1 MRIHTVDLWCM
12 CLCAHAGLLRRV
24 HENNSARD
32 KNGWH
37 VDVAPRHRVRSS
49 PKSCLENWKLAFHWL
64 VLLLFLKWQTNPMT
78 LTFDIGRFTVRN
90 KWWKDLWELSCFDPT
105 HGFSNFCLK
114 GGQLWV
120 GLETHQT
127 IDISWDICCNHSRP
141 SYNYTFTHLEHLT
154 LWPALARCLH
164 NALPNGISP
173 LHGRIYLYIYIYLYT
188 YYIHIVYIYY
198 ILILIYK

>member
-1 MRIHTVDLWCM
+1 MRIHTVDLLCM

-24 HENNSARD
+24 HEKNSARD
-32 KNGWH
+32 KDGWH

-49 PKSCLENWKLAFHWL
+49 PKSCLENGAYSQFHGIPLACPPI
-64 VLLLFLKWQTNPMT
+64 VPQMADKPYD
-78 LTFDIGRFTVRN
+78 FDLGRFTVRN

-105 HGFSNFCLK
+105 HGFSNFCLE

-141 SYNYTFTHLEHLT
+141 GYNYTFIHLERLT
-154 LWPALARCLH
+154 LWLALARCH
-164 NALPNGISP
+164 NNALPNGIGP
-173 LHGRIYLYIYIYLYT
+173 LHGRIFIYIYIYTHITYILYIYINT
-188 YYIHIVYIYY
+188 NII
-198 ILILIYK
+198 